1 MILKNIRLS
10 EMCKRLINDCELKY
24 DIESLSKLLRNKYK
38 FLIENVFCRNID
50 DFKEN
55 NVHYITR
62 YDYPVIYSL
71 FKVIVMSNDDEI
83 INKWFNNRITKKEDA
98 IKLYQRVEKIVNEL
112 YSVKKIDKVTKD
124 EWLDIVSS
132 SVNYEASKLIMEI
145 EENLL
150 RFERNVFALNTNFK
164 LDNVSFIDDEGN
176 RNYLLEYGYRT
187 LFNYMGDLETES
199 LEELL
204 GAATFQED
212 YLFLIKR
219 IIDMIQDAAEN
230 RAIERIK
237 ELAYLKKANNLD
249 KVTDVFGPDD
259 RISLASRQRVWLKKI
274 HDYLTNN
281 PDICENIEKET
292 QTDKLADFFNVHI

>member
-1 MILKNIRLS
+1 MMLNNIRLS
-10 EMCKRLINDCELKY
+10 ELCKNIINDCELKY

-38 FLIENVFCRNID
+38 FLIENIFCRNID
-50 DFKEN
+50 DFKEK

-71 FKVIVMSNDDEI
+71 FKVVLMSNEDEI
-83 INKWFNNRITKKEDA
+83 INKWFNNRITTKEDA
-98 IKLYQRVEKIVNEL
+98 IKLYQRVDKIVDEL
-112 YSVKKIDKVTKD
+112 YNDKKIDKVTRD

-150 RFERNVFALNTNFK
+150 KFERNVFALNTNFK
-164 LDNVSFIDDEGN
+164 LDNVSAIDEKGN
-176 RNYLLEYGYRT
+176 RHYLLEYGYKT
-187 LFNYMGDLETES
+187 LFNYRGDLETAS

-212 YLFLIKR
+212 YLFLIKKL
-219 IIDMIQDAAEN
+219 IDMIQDAAEN

-237 ELAYLKKANNLD
+237 ELAYLKKEKNLD
-249 KVTDVFGPDD
+249 KVTDVFGPGD
-259 RISLASRQRVWLKKI
+259 RMSLASRQRIWFKKVC
-274 HDYLTNN
+274 DYLTNN
-281 PDICENIEKET
+281 PDICENIQKDIG
-292 QTDKLADFFNVHI
+292 TDKLADFFNVHI